1 MQNVSIFRN
10 IFKGRITNIESTV
23 PKYIIST
30 IIYDILLGV
39 SILPFVYNFDIWS
52 GIVPTVWYV
61 LFFILLTTIWKSA
74 AQNAYH
80 LWCCVFDSRSGQGI
94 QHYVI
99 KFVSDLRQID
109 CFLRV
114 LRFPPPIKLTSTI

>member
-39 SILPFVYNFDIWS
+39 SILSFVYNFDI
-52 GIVPTVWYV
+52 
-61 LFFILLTTIWKSA
+61 
-74 AQNAYH
+74 
-80 LWCCVFDSRSGQGI
+80 
-94 QHYVI
+94 
-99 KFVSDLRQID
+99 
-109 CFLRV
+109 
-114 LRFPPPIKLTSTI
+114 